1 MLDIAED
8 NISENEDVIMNLTQM
23 KSTHTK
29 LFLKLNVA
37 SKSYKI
43 ISHIQTYTFL
53 KLQRQKGIFED
64 IIPNFLQS

>member
-1 MLDIAED
+1 MLDIAEE

-53 KLQRQKGIFED
+53 KLG
-64 IIPNFLQS
+64 P